1 MSLPRP
7 ILFVLCS
14 AALLCGCSHT
24 QPTEKIV
31 QNGGLY
37 NKFVPAEKTSLVGKT
52 DAVYL
57 SDAFAVINLDLD
69 RKPFP
74 VGSFLVARD
83 ENSTPTAV
91 LQVTKY
97 ATNHAP
103 YSQGA
108 MIVSGQLLRGYDIV
122 EPGPELA
129 RLVQENIDK
138 YLVDH
143 TQPPA
148 PPPVSEPNT
157 PKSMLTTPL
166 PTTDV
171 PQPSGPT
178 VPPPSA

>member
-1 MSLPRP
+1 MPLLRP
-7 ILFVLCS
+7 TLFALLAVGFLCS
-14 AALLCGCSHT
+14 CSHT
-24 QPTEKIV
+24 VPTEKIV

-57 SDAFAVINLDLD
+57 TDAFAIVNLDLD

-74 VGSFLVARD
+74 VGAFLVARD

-91 LQVTKY
+91 LQTTKH
-97 ATNHAP
+97 ATNTAP
-103 YSQGA
+103 YSQGL

-138 YLVDH
+138 YLIDH
-143 TQPPA
+143 PQAATGAAAETPA
-148 PPPVSEPNT
+148 
-157 PKSMLTTPL
+157 K
-166 PTTDV
+166 
-171 PQPSGPT
+171 
-178 VPPPSA
+178 